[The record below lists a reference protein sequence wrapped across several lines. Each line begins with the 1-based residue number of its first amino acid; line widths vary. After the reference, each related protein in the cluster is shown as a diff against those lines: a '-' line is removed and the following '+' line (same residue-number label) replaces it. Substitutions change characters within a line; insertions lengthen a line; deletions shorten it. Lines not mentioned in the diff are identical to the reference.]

1 MNNLRENEDAEY
13 VFKEYNVHP
22 LRTDPVNDQ
31 ILFGQSTNFTIQD
44 LSEEG
49 TINFTYDMVT
59 SVCGFHYML
68 PMRCIRPYFLTYL
81 TTYEKMNTAL
91 EGGFHS
97 NGVYEI
103 NGPTL
108 SGKTTLVN
116 NIIDS
121 NKKSK
126 ILFIDTLGTN
136 LFIEYDED
144 LNQPKEEDHKHVT
157 HVTDIRKLNDLIVY
171 LNELKVHYDI
181 IIIDS
186 LSLIMSREMRYG
198 DYLLKSLAKTFYTK
212 SKKKKTCVIY
222 TCCVRR
228 IRDRIVV
235 DYETGENYPIRT
247 TDNIMPNKF
256 RPIKKADI
264 SLYPIYKDKK
274 TKGYFA
280 WVNTPI
286 KNLNNYNVNSFFELK
301 EE

>member
-181 IIIDS
+181 IIID
-186 LSLIMSREMRYG
+186 
-198 DYLLKSLAKTFYTK
+198 
-212 SKKKKTCVIY
+212 KKKMNEPCGEIRRAFLMPRRRCDTC
-222 TCCVRR
+222 R
-228 IRDRIVV
+228 
-235 DYETGENYPIRT
+235 ENR
-247 TDNIMPNKF
+247 
-256 RPIKKADI
+256 
-264 SLYPIYKDKK
+264 
-274 TKGYFA
+274 KGPVHFQA
-280 WVNTPI
+280 VLTLLTNSI
-286 KNLNNYNVNSFFELK
+286 VNSTRKYRTNATTNMNAELM
-301 EE
+301 